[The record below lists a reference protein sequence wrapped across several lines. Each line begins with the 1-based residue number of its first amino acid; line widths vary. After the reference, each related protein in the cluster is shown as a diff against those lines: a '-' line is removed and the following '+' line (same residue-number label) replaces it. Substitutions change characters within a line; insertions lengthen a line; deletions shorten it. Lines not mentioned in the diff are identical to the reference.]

1 MPTSARCRG
10 RAASIVGSTDRS
22 LPRPT
27 RTLASAPT
35 ERSIDRSDDLSIC
48 RCRPTERSIDQ
59 PIDCV
64 RGCARTYRSVRRGAG
79 TTVGAT
85 RRTQHGLVSCPAE
98 ANVSSLIYPTW
109 EPIRIPALCY
119 LEAHLK
125 LSSAGQERTVA
136 KRASFGICGAR
147 AGGGDGGSCLGG
159 TASAGG
165 ATSP

>member
-1 MPTSARCRG
+1 MRPRAYGLVRPDPHATAPGPAR
-10 RAASIVGSTDRS
+10 
-22 LPRPT
+22 
-27 RTLASAPT
+27 RTGAPT
-35 ERSIDRSDDLSIC
+35 AHGRER
-48 RCRPTERSIDQ
+48 Q
-59 PIDCV
+59 
-64 RGCARTYRSVRRGAG
+64 
-79 TTVGAT
+79 
-85 RRTQHGLVSCPAE
+85 
-98 ANVSSLIYPTW
+98 SSLIHPTW